1 MNVIVLGATGRT
13 GRHIVRHA
21 LLHGHN
27 VTAFTRS
34 AASIGDADVQ
44 VAEGD
49 VMDAASV
56 ARAVAG
62 RDAAIVALGANS
74 LRDKTT
80 LASGTRNVVNAM
92 AEHGGGRLVV
102 LSSAGAGDSWG
113 QVSLLAKIMFKT
125 MLRNVYDGH
134 TAQEAIVRHSTLDWT
149 IVRAAVLND
158 KPGSVR
164 AGNEVKA
171 TYISRADL
179 AQFLVE
185 QLDDRAYL
193 NQAVTVTS

>member
-1 MNVIVLGATGRT
+1 MNVIVFGATGRT

-21 LLHGHN
+21 PLHGHN

-34 AASIGDADVQ
+34 AASIGDADVR

-62 RDAAIVALGANS
+62 HDAAIVALGANS
-74 LRDKTT
+74 LRDQTT

-92 AEHGGGRLVV
+92 AENGGGRLVV
-102 LSSAGAGDSWG
+102 LSSAGVGESWG
-113 QVSLLAKIMFKT
+113 QVTLLARIMFKT
-125 MLRNVYDGH
+125 LLRNVYAGH
-134 TAQEAIVRHSTLDWT
+134 TAQEAIVGQSTLDWT
-149 IVRAAVLND
+149 IVRAATLND
-158 KPGSVR
+158 KPGGVL
-164 AGNEVKA
+164 AGAEVKA

-185 QLDDRAYL
+185 QLDDLAYL

>member
-1 MNVIVLGATGRT
+1 MKVIVFGATGRT
-13 GRHIVRHA
+13 GRHIVRDA
-21 LLHGHN
+21 LLRGHN

-34 AASIGDADVQ
+34 AASLSDANVR

-49 VMDAASV
+49 VMNAASV
-56 ARAVAG
+56 AQAVADH
-62 RDAAIVALGANS
+62 DAAIVALGANS
-74 LRDKTT
+74 LRDQTT

-92 AEHGGGRLVV
+92 AENGGGRLVV
-102 LSSAGAGDSWG
+102 LSSAGVGDSWG
-113 QVSLLAKIMFKT
+113 QVSLLARIMFTT

-134 TAQEAIVRHSTLDWT
+134 TAQEAIVSQSTLDWT
-149 IVRAAVLND
+149 IVRAATLND

-164 AGNEVKA
+164 AGTEVKA
-171 TYISRADL
+171 GYISRADL

-185 QLDDRAYL
+185 QLDDLAYL

>member
-1 MNVIVLGATGRT
+1 M
-13 GRHIVRHA
+13 
-21 LLHGHN
+21 
-27 VTAFTRS
+27 
-34 AASIGDADVQ
+34 
-44 VAEGD
+44 
-49 VMDAASV
+49 
-56 ARAVAG
+56 
-62 RDAAIVALGANS
+62 
-74 LRDKTT
+74 
-80 LASGTRNVVNAM
+80 
-92 AEHGGGRLVV
+92 